1 MVFKLIMK
9 KLIRKFGHQLSY
21 CIAVV
26 DTGIVCW
33 IFGII
38 TLEQLFFMIAPITV
52 FIILR
57 PTFISWEEKY
67 PPE

>member
-1 MVFKLIMK
+1 MK
-9 KLIRKFGHQLSY
+9 KIIRKFGHQLSY

-26 DTGIVCW
+26 DTAFICW

-38 TLEQLFFMIAPITV
+38 TLEQLFFMIAPIIV

-57 PTFISWEEKY
+57 PTLISWEEKY